1 MKKTWKERKEKK
13 WNALKKITCNQIN
26 KNECKSEM
34 SIFWAECNFQLQN
47 VLTVEKKF
55 DRFFSC
61 FRKKTWFSRKNMK
74 NIKL

>member
-1 MKKTWKERKEKK
+1 
-13 WNALKKITCNQIN
+13 
-26 KNECKSEM
+26 M

-61 FRKKTWFSRKNMK
+61 FRKNMIFQKKYEKHKTLNAH
-74 NIKL
+74 